1 MDFIPIFWNFLAGLV
16 VGGYFNWLVV
26 GPVILLLVV
35 LAMIDR
41 AGIARVGS
49 FVWSAVWLG
58 ALWII
63 FKFGFQTPVP
73 QSVINI
79 YMGISALAVG
89 AYVSS
94 SSDRAASFVAP
105 VRKLVTDHRLIPL
118 LVLILLA
125 IPAAVAANVYM
136 KMNVPLE
143 APSFGRT
150 VHPSPPDS
158 IVVGESTIDLRT
170 ADNPFRHLR
179 QDDPEEYARR
189 VASGR
194 ETYYLNCFFCHGDDM
209 YGDGM
214 FAHGLNPIPSNF
226 QVKGTLD
233 NFQESFFFWRIAKGA
248 PGMPEEGGP
257 WDSAMPVWERFLS
270 EEEIWEVILF
280 LYDFTGYE
288 PRALS
293 EEVHH

>member
-1 MDFIPIFWNFLAGLV
+1 MDFLPIFWNFIWGMI
-16 VGGYFNWLVV
+16 V
-26 GPVILLLVV
+26 GPYFYWPVAGPVLALLVV
-35 LAMIDR
+35 LALAEWMR
-41 AGIARVGS
+41 VVRVGS
-49 FVWSAVWLG
+49 FVWSVLWLG
-58 ALWII
+58 ALWVI
-63 FKFGFQTPVP
+63 FEYGFATPVP

-79 YMGISALAVG
+79 YMGIAVLAVG

-94 SSDRAASFVAP
+94 SADRAASFIAP
-105 VRKLVTDHRLIPL
+105 IRRLVTDRRLSP
-118 LVLILLA
+118 VVGLILLA
-125 IPAAVAANVYM
+125 IPAAAAANVYM

-158 IVVGESTIDLRT
+158 ILVGESTIDLRT
-170 ADNPFRHLR
+170 ADNPFRHLK

-189 VASGR
+189 VESGR
-194 ETYYLNCFFCHGDDM
+194 DTYYQNCFYCHGDDM
-209 YGDGM
+209 YGNGM
-214 FAHGLNPIPSNF
+214 FAHGLNPIPTNF

-257 WDSAMPVWERFLS
+257 WDSAMPVWEKFLS
-270 EEEIWEVILF
+270 EEEIWEVVLF